1 MAEEEQA
8 QKEFEKKK
16 KELNI
21 DTDSPEIMVAESI
34 TVTSQAYKLKGKVK
48 DKSEFFL
55 QIGGQPV
62 KIDNNGE
69 FVFEGFV
76 INTSEAE
83 ELTLVA
89 IDRWNNSSEKS
100 VKINVELKEMKVAK
114 GYEKLLP
121 NKIKVNKDKN
131 KIAIIIGVEK
141 YEYLTNLDA
150 AFANRDAN
158 AFRSTL

>member
-55 QIGGQPV
+55 QIDGQPV

-114 GYEKLLP
+114 GTRNYFPTRL
-121 NKIKVNKDKN
+121 
-131 KIAIIIGVEK
+131 
-141 YEYLTNLDA
+141 
-150 AFANRDAN
+150 R
-158 AFRSTL
+158 